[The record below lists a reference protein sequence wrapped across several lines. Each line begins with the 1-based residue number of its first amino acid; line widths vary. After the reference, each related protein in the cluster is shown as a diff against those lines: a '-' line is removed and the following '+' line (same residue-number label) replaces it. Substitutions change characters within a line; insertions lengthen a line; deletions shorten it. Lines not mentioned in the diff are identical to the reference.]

1 MALSVDFTQHV
12 KSMADIARIVGE
24 TVTLK
29 RSGSN
34 YLGLCPFH
42 QEKTPSFSVHA
53 TKQFYYCFGCG
64 AKGDVFRFVMEM
76 EKVPFPEAVRRVAQR
91 MGIPVP
97 AQATTDEA
105 ASPEAKLRKAL
116 EEIHER
122 ALAFY
127 RKQLQSAEAAPVRE
141 LIRERGVTDASV
153 EEFGLGYAP
162 AGGDAL
168 ARFLQRE
175 GFATNM
181 LEASG
186 LVLARDTGD
195 GYFDRFRGRWM
206 FPITNET
213 GKTIAFAG
221 RALGSE
227 QQAQQAKYINSPETP
242 LYTKSRVL
250 YNLSRAREAIRKA
263 NTALL
268 VEGYMDAIAAWQAGA
283 RHVVAS
289 CGTALTDA
297 QVHLL
302 ARCAP
307 EVVVSYDPDSAG
319 VAATDRSLALLLAG
333 GMQVRI
339 LRLPGALDPDLYIR
353 QSGAEAYQAR
363 LAEAQPVFRYLAGR
377 ALEIHKGT
385 TPEAK
390 LAALNFV
397 LPYVA
402 SVPNKLMRAEL
413 AADIA
418 QKMNVSAGLVWEAF
432 RKAAVERRQA
442 VETPAA
448 ASRIPSAEAM
458 LIRLLLDSEE
468 ARKEVGK
475 LMKEKGLLEELE
487 SRTIV
492 STLLGM
498 MAGEAAPDLAS
509 LADRLEEGQQRLLA
523 EVMFDSEARPVSI
536 GEINTY
542 ILALERRRLQGV
554 RLGLQRKIQ
563 EAQQA
568 QDQRLAL
575 DLLRQQ
581 SELDRELANLI

>member
-1 MALSVDFTQHV
+1 MALPSDFTQHV
-12 KSMADIARIVGE
+12 KSVADIVRVVGE

-29 RSGSN
+29 KAGSN
-34 YLGLCPFH
+34 FIGLCPFH

-53 TKQFYYCFGCG
+53 TRQFYYCFGCG

-91 MGIPVP
+91 MGIPIPVYKSS
-97 AQATTDEA
+97 DEA

-116 EEIHER
+116 EEVHER
-122 ALAFY
+122 ALAFF
-127 RKQLQSAEAAPVRE
+127 RKQLQTAEAAPLRE
-141 LIRERGVTDASV
+141 LIRERGVTGESV

-162 AGGDAL
+162 ASGDVL
-168 ARFLQRE
+168 ANFLSRE
-175 GFATNM
+175 GFATNV

-186 LVLARDTGD
+186 LVLRRDTS

-206 FPITNET
+206 FPIANET

-221 RALGSE
+221 RALGSD
-227 QQAQQAKYINSPETP
+227 QPKYLNSPETP

-263 NTALL
+263 NATLL
-268 VEGYMDAIAAWQAGA
+268 VEGYMDAIAAWQAGV
-283 RHVVAS
+283 RNVVAS
-289 CGTALTDA
+289 CGTSLTA
-297 QVHLL
+297 PQVHMLV
-302 ARCAP
+302 RCAP
-307 EVVVSYDPDSAG
+307 EVIVSYDPDSAG
-319 VAATDRSLALLLAG
+319 VAATDRSLGLLLEG

-339 LRLPGALDPDLYIR
+339 LRLPGALDPDQYIR
-353 QSGAEAYQAR
+353 ESGAEAYQAR

-377 ALEIHKGT
+377 AIEIHGGSS
-385 TPEAK
+385 PEGK

-397 LPYVA
+397 LPFVA
-402 SVPNKLMRAEL
+402 RVPNKLMRAEL

-418 QKMNVSAGLVWEAF
+418 QKMDVSTGLVWEAF
-432 RKAAVERRQA
+432 RKAALDRREVVEK
-442 VETPAA
+442 PAGG
-448 ASRIPSAEAM
+448 SRVPSAEAM

-468 ARKEVGK
+468 ARQEVGN
-475 LMKEKGLLEELE
+475 LLESKELLEELE

-498 MAGEAAPDLAS
+498 VAGGSVPDVTS
-509 LADRLEEGQQRLLA
+509 LTDRLDEGQQRLLA
-523 EVMFDSEARPVSI
+523 EVVFDNEARPVSV

-542 ILALERRRLQGV
+542 VTALERKRLQRQ
-554 RLGLQRKIQ
+554 RLSLQRKIQ
-563 EAQQA
+563 EAQKA
-568 QDQRLAL
+568 QDSGLAL

-581 SELDRELANLI
+581 SELDKHLASLI

>member
-1 MALSVDFTQHV
+1 MALPADFAQHV
-12 KSMADIARIVGE
+12 KSMADIVRIVGE

-29 RSGSN
+29 RSGAN

-76 EKVPFPEAVRRVAQR
+76 EKVAFPEAVRRVAQR
-91 MGIPVP
+91 MGIPAP
-97 AQATTDEA
+97 AEVREEA

-116 EEIHER
+116 EEVHQR

-127 RKQLQSAEAAPVRE
+127 RKQLQSAEAKPVRE
-141 LIRERGVTDASV
+141 LIRQRGVTDESI

-162 AGGDAL
+162 GNGDGL
-168 ARFLQRE
+168 TRFLSKE
-175 GFATNM
+175 GFAANV

-186 LVLARDTGD
+186 LVLRRDRG
-195 GYFDRFRGRWM
+195 GHYDRFRGRWM
-206 FPITNET
+206 FPIANET
-213 GKTIAFAG
+213 GRTIAFAG
-221 RALGSE
+221 RALASD
-227 QQAQQAKYINSPETP
+227 QQPKYTNSPETA
-242 LYTKSRVL
+242 LYRKSRVL
-250 YNLSRAREAIRKA
+250 YNQSRAREAIRKA
-263 NTALL
+263 NETLL

-283 RHVVAS
+283 RNVVAS
-289 CGTALTDA
+289 CGTALTETQA
-297 QVHLL
+297 HML
-302 ARCAP
+302 ARHAP

-319 VAATDRSLALLLAG
+319 VAATDRSLGVLLAG

-339 LRLPGALDPDLYIR
+339 LRLPGALDPDQYIR

-363 LAEAQPVFRYLAGR
+363 VAEAQPVFRYLAGR

-402 SVPNKLMRAEL
+402 NVPNKLIRAEL

-418 QKMNVSAGLVWEAF
+418 QKMDVSPGLVWEAF

-442 VETPAA
+442 VKAPAA
-448 ASRIPSAEAM
+448 ASRIPNAEAA
-458 LIRLLLDSEE
+458 LIRLLLDSHE
-468 ARKEVGK
+468 ARQKTAPVLE
-475 LMKEKGLLEELE
+475 EKGLLELLE

-498 MAGEAAPDLAS
+498 IEAGDTPDLAS
-509 LADRLEEGQQRLLA
+509 LADRLEEDQQRLLA
-523 EVMFDSEARPVSI
+523 EVVFDSDAMPVSI
-536 GEINTY
+536 DKANAY
-542 ILALERRRLQGV
+542 ILALDRKRLQ
-554 RLGLQRKIQ
+554 RQRQALQRKIQ
-563 EAQQA
+563 DAQRSQNP
-568 QDQRLAL
+568 QLAL
-575 DLLRQQ
+575 ELLGEQR
-581 SELDRELANLI
+581 ELDKELANLL

>member
-1 MALSVDFTQHV
+1 MALTSDFTQHV
-12 KSMADIARIVGE
+12 KSVADIVRVVGE

-29 RSGSN
+29 KAGSN
-34 YLGLCPFH
+34 YIGLCPFH

-53 TKQFYYCFGCG
+53 TRQFYYCFGCG

-91 MGIPVP
+91 MGIPIPVYKSS
-97 AQATTDEA
+97 DEA

-116 EEIHER
+116 EEVHER

-127 RKQLQSAEAAPVRE
+127 RKQLQSAEAAPLRQ
-141 LIRERGVTDASV
+141 LIRERGVTGESV

-162 AGGDAL
+162 ASGDAL
-168 ARFLQRE
+168 ANFLGRE
-175 GFATNM
+175 GFATNT

-186 LVLARDTGD
+186 LVLRRDTG
-195 GYFDRFRGRWM
+195 GYFDRFRGRWI
-206 FPITNET
+206 FPIANEN
-213 GKTIAFAG
+213 GRTIAFAG
-221 RALGSE
+221 RALGSD
-227 QQAQQAKYINSPETP
+227 QPKYLNSPETP
-242 LYTKSRVL
+242 LYTKSRLL
-250 YNLSRAREAIRKA
+250 YNLSRARDAIRKA
-263 NTALL
+263 SATLL
-268 VEGYMDAIAAWQAGA
+268 VEGYMDAIAAWQAGV
-283 RHVVAS
+283 HNVVAS
-289 CGTALTDA
+289 CGTSLTEP
-297 QVHLL
+297 QVHMLV
-302 ARCAP
+302 RYAP
-307 EVVVSYDPDSAG
+307 EVIVSYDPDSAG
-319 VAATDRSLALLLAG
+319 VAATDRSLGLLLEG

-339 LRLPGALDPDLYIR
+339 LRLPGALDPDQYIR

-377 ALEIHKGT
+377 AIEIHKGA

-402 SVPNKLMRAEL
+402 RVPNKLMRAEF

-418 QKMNVSAGLVWEAF
+418 QKMDVSTGLVWEAF
-432 RKAAVERRQA
+432 RKAALDRREVVA
-442 VETPAA
+442 APMA
-448 ASRIPSAEAM
+448 ASRVPNAEAM

-468 ARKEVGK
+468 ARQEIGNLLEQKE
-475 LMKEKGLLEELE
+475 LLEELE

-498 MAGEAAPDLAS
+498 VAGGSTPDVAS
-509 LADRLEEGQQRLLA
+509 LTDRLEEGQQRLLA
-523 EVMFDSEARPVSI
+523 GVVFDNEAKPVSI

-542 ILALERRRLQGV
+542 IAVLERKRLQRRRL
-554 RLGLQRKIQ
+554 RLQQRIQ
-563 EAQQA
+563 EAQKS
-568 QDQRLAL
+568 QDSSLAL

-581 SELDRELANLI
+581 GELDKELASLI

>member
-1 MALSVDFTQHV
+1 MALTSDFTQHV
-12 KSMADIARIVGE
+12 KSVADIARIVGE

-29 RSGSN
+29 RSGAN

-64 AKGDVFRFVMEM
+64 AKGDVFRFVMEL
-76 EKVPFPEAVRRVAQR
+76 EKVAFPEAVRRVAQR

-97 AQATTDEA
+97 VQQREEV

-116 EEIHER
+116 EEIHEK
-122 ALAFY
+122 ALGFF

-141 LIRERGVTDASV
+141 LIRKRGVTDESV

-162 AGGDAL
+162 GGGDAL
-168 ARFLQRE
+168 ARFLSKE
-175 GFATNM
+175 GFDANA

-186 LVLARDTGD
+186 LVLRRDTG
-195 GYFDRFRGRWM
+195 GHFDRFRGRWM
-206 FPITNET
+206 FPIANET
-213 GKTIAFAG
+213 GRTIAFAG
-221 RALGSE
+221 RALGAD
-227 QQAQQAKYINSPETP
+227 QQPKYTNSPETP

-263 NTALL
+263 NATLL
-268 VEGYMDAIAAWQAGA
+268 VEGYMDAIAAWSAGVQN
-283 RHVVAS
+283 VVAS
-289 CGTALTDA
+289 CGTALTEP

-302 ARCAP
+302 TRHAP
-307 EVVVSYDPDSAG
+307 EVIVSYDPDSAG
-319 VAATDRSLALLLAG
+319 VTATDRSFGLLLG
-333 GMQVRI
+333 GGLQVRI

-353 QSGAEAYQAR
+353 QSGAQAYQAR
-363 LAEAQPVFRYLAGR
+363 VAEAQPVFRYLAGR
-377 ALEIHKGT
+377 ALEIHKGK
-385 TPEAK
+385 TPEEK

-402 SVPNKLMRAEL
+402 SVPNKLIRAEL

-418 QKMNVSAGLVWEAF
+418 QKMDVSTGLVVEAF
-432 RKAAVERRQA
+432 RKAAVERRPT
-442 VETPAA
+442 VEAPATG
-448 ASRIPSAEAM
+448 SRIPNAEAM

-468 ARKEVGK
+468 ARQGIGNILE
-475 LMKEKGLLEELE
+475 EKGLLEMIE

-498 MAGEAAPDLAS
+498 IAAGAQPDLAS
-509 LADRLEEGQQRLLA
+509 LADRLEESQQRLLA
-523 EVMFDSEARPVSI
+523 EVVFDNEAKPVSI
-536 GEINTY
+536 EEINTY
-542 ILALERRRLQGV
+542 ILALERKQ
-554 RLGLQRKIQ
+554 LQR
-563 EAQQA
+563 
-568 QDQRLAL
+568 QRLAL
-575 DLLRQQ
+575 QRRIQDAHNAQDSRLALALLKEQ

>member
-1 MALSVDFTQHV
+1 
-12 KSMADIARIVGE
+12 MADIARVVGE

-29 RSGSN
+29 RSGAN

-76 EKVPFPEAVRRVAQR
+76 EKVAFPEAVRRVAQR

-97 AQATTDEA
+97 VQQREEA

-116 EEIHER
+116 EEIHEK
-122 ALAFY
+122 ALAFF

-141 LIRERGVTDASV
+141 LIRKRGVTDESV

-162 AGGDAL
+162 GSGDAL
-168 ARFLQRE
+168 ARFLSRE
-175 GFATNM
+175 GFSVDA

-186 LVLARDTGD
+186 LVLRRDTG
-195 GYFDRFRGRWM
+195 GHFDRFRGRWM
-206 FPITNET
+206 FPIANET
-213 GKTIAFAG
+213 GRTIAFAG
-221 RALGSE
+221 RALAPD
-227 QQAQQAKYINSPETP
+227 QQPKYTNSPETP

-263 NTALL
+263 NTTLL
-268 VEGYMDAIAAWQAGA
+268 VEGYMDAIAAWSAGA
-283 RHVVAS
+283 RNVVAS
-289 CGTALTDA
+289 CGTALTEP

-302 ARCAP
+302 TRHAP
-307 EVVVSYDPDSAG
+307 EVIVSYDPDSAG
-319 VAATDRSLALLLAG
+319 VTATDRSLGLLLAG

-363 LAEAQPVFRYLAGR
+363 IAEAQPVFRYLAGR
-377 ALEIHKGT
+377 ALEIHKGK
-385 TPEAK
+385 TPEEK

-402 SVPNKLMRAEL
+402 SVPNKLIRSEL

-418 QKMNVSAGLVWEAF
+418 QKMDVSTGLVVEAF
-432 RKAAVERRQA
+432 RKAAVERRPA
-442 VETPAA
+442 VEAPASG
-448 ASRIPSAEAM
+448 SRIPNAEAM

-468 ARKEVGK
+468 ARQGMGNLLE
-475 LMKEKGLLEELE
+475 EKGLLEMLE
-487 SRTIV
+487 SRIIV
-492 STLLGM
+492 SALLGM
-498 MAGEAAPDLAS
+498 IAAGAQPDLAS
-509 LADRLEEGQQRLLA
+509 LADRLDESQQRLLA
-523 EVMFDSEARPVSI
+523 EVVFDNEAKPVSI
-536 GEINTY
+536 EEINTY
-542 ILALERRRLQGV
+542 ILALERKQ
-554 RLGLQRKIQ
+554 LQR
-563 EAQQA
+563 
-568 QDQRLAL
+568 QRLAL
-575 DLLRQQ
+575 QRRIQDAQNAQDSRLALALLREQ

>member
-1 MALSVDFTQHV
+1 MALTSDFTQHV
-12 KSMADIARIVGE
+12 KSVADIVRVVGE

-29 RSGSN
+29 RTGSN
-34 YLGLCPFH
+34 YVGLCPFH

-53 TKQFYYCFGCG
+53 TRQFYFCFGCG

-91 MGIPVP
+91 MGIPIP
-97 AQATTDEA
+97 ARASTDEP

-116 EEIHER
+116 EEVHER
-122 ALAFY
+122 AQAFY
-127 RKQLQSAEAAPVRE
+127 RKQLQTAEAAPVRE
-141 LIRERGVTDASV
+141 LFRERGVTDESV

-168 ARFLQRE
+168 TNFLGRE
-175 GFATNM
+175 GFATSV

-186 LVLARDTGD
+186 LVLRRDTG
-195 GYFDRFRGRWM
+195 GHFDRFRGRWI
-206 FPITNET
+206 FPIANEN
-213 GKTIAFAG
+213 GRTIAFAG
-221 RALGSE
+221 RALGSD
-227 QQAQQAKYINSPETP
+227 QPKYLNSPETP

-263 NTALL
+263 NATLL
-268 VEGYMDAIAAWQAGA
+268 VEGYMDAIAAWQAGV
-283 RHVVAS
+283 RNVVAS
-289 CGTALTDA
+289 CGTSLTEP
-297 QVHLL
+297 QVHMLV
-302 ARCAP
+302 RYAP
-307 EVVVSYDPDSAG
+307 VVIVSYDPDSAG
-319 VAATDRSLALLLAG
+319 VAATDRSLSMLLEG

-339 LRLPGALDPDLYIR
+339 LRLPGALDPDQYIR

-377 ALEIHKGT
+377 AREIHGGAS
-385 TPEAK
+385 PEAK

-402 SVPNKLMRAEL
+402 RVPNKLMRAEF

-418 QKMNVSAGLVWEAF
+418 QKMDVSTGLVWEAF
-432 RKAAVERRQA
+432 RKAALDRREV
-442 VETPAA
+442 VETPTA
-448 ASRIPSAEAM
+448 ASRVPSAEAM

-468 ARKEVGK
+468 ARREIGNLLEK
-475 LMKEKGLLEELE
+475 KGLLEELE

-498 MAGEAAPDLAS
+498 VAGGSTPDVAS
-509 LADRLEEGQQRLLA
+509 LADRLDEGQQRLLA
-523 EVMFDSEARPVSI
+523 GIVFDNEAKPVSI

-542 ILALERRRLQGV
+542 ITALERKHLQRQRLRLQ
-554 RLGLQRKIQ
+554 QRIQ
-563 EAQQA
+563 EAQKS
-568 QDQRLAL
+568 QDSSLAL

-581 SELDRELANLI
+581 SELDKELASLI

>member
-1 MALSVDFTQHV
+1 MALPSDFTQHV
-12 KSMADIARIVGE
+12 KSVADIVRVVGE

-29 RSGSN
+29 KAGSN
-34 YLGLCPFH
+34 FIGLCPFH

-53 TKQFYYCFGCG
+53 TRQFYYCFGCG

-91 MGIPVP
+91 MGIPIPVYKSS
-97 AQATTDEA
+97 DEA

-116 EEIHER
+116 EEVHER

-127 RKQLQSAEAAPVRE
+127 RKQLQSAEAAPLRE
-141 LIRERGVTDASV
+141 LIRERGVTGESV

-168 ARFLQRE
+168 ANFLGRE
-175 GFATNM
+175 GFATNT

-186 LVLARDTGD
+186 LVLRRDTG
-195 GYFDRFRGRWM
+195 GYFDRFRGRWI
-206 FPITNET
+206 FPIANEN
-213 GKTIAFAG
+213 GRTIAFAG
-221 RALGSE
+221 RALGSD
-227 QQAQQAKYINSPETP
+227 QPKYLNSPETP

-250 YNLSRAREAIRKA
+250 YNLSRAREATRKA
-263 NTALL
+263 NATLL
-268 VEGYMDAIAAWQAGA
+268 VEGYMDAIAAWQAGV
-283 RHVVAS
+283 RNVVAS
-289 CGTALTDA
+289 CGTSLTEP
-297 QVHLL
+297 QVHMLV
-302 ARCAP
+302 RYAP
-307 EVVVSYDPDSAG
+307 EVIVSYDPDSAG
-319 VAATDRSLALLLAG
+319 VAATDRSLGLLLEG

-339 LRLPGALDPDLYIR
+339 LRLPGALDPDQYIR
-353 QSGAEAYQAR
+353 QSGAAAYQAR

-377 ALEIHKGT
+377 AIEIHKGA

-402 SVPNKLMRAEL
+402 RVPNKLMRAEF

-418 QKMNVSAGLVWEAF
+418 QKMDVSTGLVWEAF
-432 RKAAVERRQA
+432 RKAALDRREVVA
-442 VETPAA
+442 APMA
-448 ASRIPSAEAM
+448 ASRVPSAEAM

-468 ARKEVGK
+468 ARQEIGNLLEQKE
-475 LMKEKGLLEELE
+475 LLEELE

-498 MAGEAAPDLAS
+498 VAGGSTPDVAS
-509 LADRLEEGQQRLLA
+509 LTDRLEEGQQRLLA
-523 EVMFDSEARPVSI
+523 GVVFDNEAKPVSI

-542 ILALERRRLQGV
+542 IAVLERKRLQRRRL
-554 RLGLQRKIQ
+554 RLQQRIQ
-563 EAQQA
+563 EAQKS
-568 QDQRLAL
+568 QDSSLAL

-581 SELDRELANLI
+581 GELDKELASLI